1 MAVFSLNIYGNDDEI
16 IKTYSTNKVR
26 WGVFMQA
33 IEMQDGLEEKTP
45 AEQLEMVSMF
55 MKKLFPEITDAELE
69 CADMGD
75 VFNTFKQIVNKAN
88 QIVAGNSKNGKGA
101 V

>member
-1 MAVFSLNIYGNDDEI
+1 MAMFSLNIYGNDDEI
-16 IKTYSTNKVR
+16 VKTYSTNKVR

-33 IEMQDGLEEKTP
+33 IEMQEGLEEKTP
-45 AEQLEMVSMF
+45 AEQLSMVSMF

-88 QIVAGNSKNGKGA
+88 QIGAGNSKNGKGA